1 MTYTDKYGLIC
12 QQCTLSGYDIYYQP
26 TEVLIAN
33 PNLPGV
39 SLQRKIGED
48 AAIIRL
54 QPDYSSICDI
64 VSYYAEKLA
73 LLSQGIDNN
82 TILANLGYVF
92 KAGNKAESATIKK
105 AFDKLASG
113 DPIVVVDKST
123 NIQPELFDRDVGRS
137 YVVPKML
144 ADFRTVNNEFNTVVG
159 IANANTQKKERLITD
174 EVNANNQETRALSQ
188 VIFETVKKDLQ
199 TVYEV
204 TGLTPAQLDIK
215 WKEAEA
221 DEGISND
228 MWIVSGGQDNL

>member
-1 MTYTDKYGLIC
+1 MFSK
-12 QQCTLSGYDIYYQP
+12 
-26 TEVLIAN
+26 
-33 PNLPGV
+33 PGIR
-39 SLQRKIGED
+39 RKE
-48 AAIIRL
+48 
-54 QPDYSSICDI
+54 
-64 VSYYAEKLA
+64 
-73 LLSQGIDNN
+73 
-82 TILANLGYVF
+82 
-92 KAGNKAESATIKK
+92 TIKK

-123 NIQPELFDRDVGRS
+123 NMQPELFDRDVGRS

-144 ADFRTVNNEFNTVVG
+144 ADFRTVNNEFNTIIG

-199 TVYEV
+199 TVYKV

-215 WKEAEA
+215 WKEVEA

-228 MWIVSGGQDNL
+228 VGLV

>member
-26 TEVLIAN
+26 TEVIIAN

-39 SLQRKIGED
+39 SLQRTIGRD

-54 QPDYSSICDI
+54 QPDYSSICD
-64 VSYYAEKLA
+64 VVAYYAEKLA

-82 TILANLGYVF
+82 TLLANLGYVF
-92 KAGNKAESATIKK
+92 KAGNKAESETIKK

-113 DPIVVVDKST
+113 DPIVVIDKST

-144 ADFRTVNNEFNTVVG
+144 ADFRTVNNEYNTIIG
-159 IANANTQKKERLITD
+159 IDNANTQKKERLITD

-199 TVYEV
+199 TVYKV

-221 DEGISND
+221 DEGISHD
-228 MWIVSGGQDNL
+228 MGDVSGGQDNL